1 MATGDIASRNGNS
14 SIDMLNQLLTT
25 FKGGPTTTQTSS
37 ETVSADKATAY
48 LQQILGGTSGL
59 AAVSSGQKSAG
70 LYNSTV
76 NQQLT
81 NDLLART
88 SAQTAA
94 LSATKT
100 STSQVGPQAN
110 PLMTL
115 AGLAGGQVLGNLAGP
130 ALKVAK
136 KKLGLDDL
144 GQKISD
150 SIFGSSEVTASSG
163 FGVAPMNA
171 AFDTTPIN
179 SAALQN
185 LDDLS
190 GMRASDT
197 GTGSSAGAGMDA
209 GTAAA
214 LGIGAGAASA
224 LGGTGAAVGGGYAI
238 AAGDT
243 AFGLAAGTGAEAGL
257 GAAAGAGVA
266 EGGLAAG
273 AAGAG
278 GTALAGL
285 GYYASLA
292 AAAYAGDQA
301 VQSLGIKE
309 VPHWIICTELRV
321 QGRMPHKFYR
331 YGGREFMKYDERGK
345 QGYYLWAIPSV
356 RHLRKYPNSRYS
368 KLLETVFNARAEYLS
383 AVAGCSGARKTVLGF
398 LTTHVLYGVC
408 WILSRT
414 LARKPVTDTQ
424 ILGA

>member
-1 MATGDIASRNGNS
+1 MATGDLASRNSNS
-14 SIDMLNQLLTT
+14 SIDMLNQLLLT
-25 FKGGPTTTQTSS
+25 FKGSATTTQTSS
-37 ETVSADKATAY
+37 EQVSNDKATAY

-76 NQQLT
+76 NEQLT
-81 NDLLART
+81 NDLLSRT
-88 SAQTAA
+88 AASTAA

-115 AGLAGGQVLGNLAGP
+115 ASLAGGQVLGNLAGP
-130 ALKVAK
+130 ALKTAK

-150 SIFGSSEVTASSG
+150 SIFGTSGTASG
-163 FGVAPMNA
+163 FDVAPMNA

-179 SAALQN
+179 SAALQS

-190 GMRASDT
+190 GMKTSSNT
-197 GTGSSAGAGMDA
+197 GSAGATGMDA

-224 LGGTGAAVGGGYAI
+224 LAGGTSAAVGGGYAI

-257 GAAAGAGVA
+257 GAVAGAGAA

-278 GTALAGL
+278 GTALGGL
-285 GYYASLA
+285 GYYSSLA
-292 AAAYAGDQA
+292 AAAYLGDKA
-301 VQSLGIKE
+301 VQSLGVKE
-309 VPHWIICTELRV
+309 IPHWIICTELRV

-356 RHLRKYPNSRYS
+356 RHLRKYPDSSYS
-368 KLLETVFNARAEYLS
+368 KLMEVVFNARAEYLS
-383 AVAGCSGARKTVLGF
+383 AVAGCVGARKTTLGF
-398 LTTHVLYGVC
+398 LTTHGLYAVC

-414 LARKPVTDTQ
+414 LARKAVSTSQ

>member
-1 MATGDIASRNGNS
+1 MATGDLAARSNN
-14 SIDMLNQLLTT
+14 SIDMLTQLLTT

-37 ETVSADKATAY
+37 EQVSNDKATAY
-48 LQQILGGTSGL
+48 LQQLLGGTSGL

-70 LYNSTV
+70 MYNSTV

-94 LSATKT
+94 LSSTKT

-110 PLMTL
+110 PLATIGMML
-115 AGLAGGQVLGNLAGP
+115 GGQVASKLAGP
-130 ALKVAK
+130 ALTTAK

-150 SIFGSSEVTASSG
+150 SIFGPSG
-163 FGVAPMNA
+163 GSAGTGVLGESVSNIYPA
-171 AFDTTPIN
+171 AFDTMPIN

-185 LDDLS
+185 LDNLS
-190 GMRASDT
+190 VTSSGSADT
-197 GTGSSAGAGMDA
+197 GSASSAGGMDA

-214 LGIGAGAASA
+214 LGIGAGTASA
-224 LGGTGAAVGGGYAI
+224 LAGGTTAATAGGYAI

-243 AFGLAAGTGAEAGL
+243 AFGLAAGEA
-257 GAAAGAGVA
+257 
-266 EGGLAAG
+266 AAG
-273 AAGAG
+273 AAGAEAAGAGIAGAAG
-278 GTALAGL
+278 GSELMATLGPIGL
-285 GYYASLA
+285 GIA
-292 AAAYAGDQA
+292 AISAIGQAAD
-301 VQSLGIKE
+301 IKE
-309 VPHWIICTELRV
+309 IPHWIICTELRI
-321 QGRMPHKFYR
+321 QGRMPHKYYR

-345 QGYYLWAIPSV
+345 QGYYIWAIPSV
-356 RHLRKYPNSRYS
+356 RHLRKYPDSAYS
-368 KLLETVFNARAEYLS
+368 KLLEVVFNARAEYLS
-383 AVAGCSGARKTVLGF
+383 AVAGCIGARKTVLGF

-414 LARKPVTDTQ
+414 IARSPVSTSQ